1 VNRAGRELKGVAGGC
16 RNPRQDVADTA
27 VGERSRQLITAH
39 SGFEAVDDLGAVI
52 CAQDMP
58 GLALAPGFSLEAGGR
73 LIVRVD
79 LDAQP
84 LADGQDLEQERKSGE
99 RVAARNPPWPAVHQL
114 VEPNSR
120 QLAFSNRRWVV
131 AVARQPHLAG
141 ACGRAQRRRD
151 LGRKGLGGPYLW
163 QEDRFEPEGTCW
175 LIHRAFTES

>member
-27 VGERSRQLITAH
+27 VGERSRQLITTH
-39 SGFEAVDDLGAVI
+39 SGLEAVDDLGAVI

-84 LADGQDLEQERKSGE
+84 LADGQDLEQ
-99 RVAARNPPWPAVHQL
+99 
-114 VEPNSR
+114 
-120 QLAFSNRRWVV
+120 

>member
-84 LADGQDLEQERKSGE
+84 LADGQDLEQPP
-99 RVAARNPPWPAVHQL
+99 ARLQQPP
-114 VEPNSR
+114 
-120 QLAFSNRRWVV
+120 
-131 AVARQPHLAG
+131 
-141 ACGRAQRRRD
+141 
-151 LGRKGLGGPYLW
+151 LGGGGRSPATPRRCL
-163 QEDRFEPEGTCW
+163 RAGT
-175 LIHRAFTES
+175 APS